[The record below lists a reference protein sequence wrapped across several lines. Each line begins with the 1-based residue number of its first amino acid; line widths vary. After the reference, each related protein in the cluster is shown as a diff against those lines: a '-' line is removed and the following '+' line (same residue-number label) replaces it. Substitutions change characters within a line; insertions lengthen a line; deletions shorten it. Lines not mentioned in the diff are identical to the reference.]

1 MIKLIGGVLII
12 ASCGCLGF
20 YIAGSYH
27 LERQLLE
34 QWIAALDFMQCELQY
49 RMTPLPEICR
59 QAASNGKGKIRMLFA
74 CLADEL
80 DRQLLPDV
88 HGCVE
93 IALKTISD
101 VPKSLCDAV
110 KELGNTLG
118 RFDTDGQVRQLEA
131 ARQSSRKRLEK
142 LEKGAQERIRAYQ
155 TLGICGGA
163 AIAILL
169 I

>member
-1 MIKLIGGVLII
+1 MIKFVGGVLITV
-12 ASCGCLGF
+12 SCGALGF
-20 YIAGSYH
+20 HIAGAYH

-93 IALKTISD
+93 NALKANSD
-101 VPKSLCDAV
+101 LPRSLCDAV
-110 KELGNTLG
+110 EELGNTLG
-118 RFDTDGQVRQLEA
+118 RFDTDGQIRQLEA
-131 ARQSSRKRLEK
+131 ARQSSRKRLER
-142 LEKGAQERIRAYQ
+142 LEKGALERIRAYQ